1 MRVVRRVD
9 HVRVYVSDPQI
20 LFDALTKQLGLP
32 VGLPITRQPG
42 SLSALVILGNMFV
55 EVIRPAPGRRV
66 GVPLDRGAFGVV
78 FEPDSIEDAVAELDR
93 RSIPH
98 LTPFPD
104 PTPPPS
110 GGLFDF
116 DPTAVPCWTPV
127 MIGGVL
133 GDRVVA
139 RNAPRTP
146 QSVARLMTRALLRFW
161 GVRLADR
168 MFQMMS
174 QTRAVYVNEFHPQ
187 LRVAMHPDR
196 TRGFLDDVGG
206 GMIGLTG
213 VSEIVL
219 GVADIEH
226 EIQRWQALLEPAV
239 LLGVG
244 HWQLPAGP
252 TIRLES
258 SPDPSG
264 RLICEV
270 KDIDAARAFL
280 RDQGLLG
287 DSTND
292 EVQIAPKALAGLDI
306 RLVPR

>member
-9 HVRVYVSDPQI
+9 HVRVYVSDPQV

-32 VGLPITRQPG
+32 AGLPVTRLPG
-42 SLSALVILGNMFV
+42 SLSALVVLGNMFI

-66 GVPLDRGAFGVV
+66 GVPLDQGAFGVV
-78 FEPDSIEDAVAELDR
+78 LEPESLEEAVAELDR

-116 DPTAVPCWTPV
+116 DPQAVPCWTPV

-146 QSVARLMTRALLRFW
+146 QSVARVMTRTLLRFW
-161 GVRLADR
+161 GERLADR

-174 QTRAVYVNEFHPQ
+174 QTRAVYVNEFHPK
-187 LRVAMHPDR
+187 LRAAMDPDR
-196 TRGFLDDVGG
+196 MRFFLDEVGG
-206 GMIGLTG
+206 GQIGLIG
-213 VSEIVL
+213 VREIVL
-219 GVADIEH
+219 GVADIEK
-226 EIQRWQALLEPAV
+226 EIQSWQALLEPAV
-239 LLGVG
+239 VLGVG
-244 HWQLPAGP
+244 HWQLPAGA

-270 KDIDAARAFL
+270 KDIDAARAFV
-280 RDQGLLG
+280 REQGLLG
-287 DSTND
+287 DSTD
-292 EVQIAPKALAGLDI
+292 AEVQLAPKALAGLDI
-306 RLVPR
+306 RLVPS